1 MSFVKLSNST
11 HTFHNSFAKIHG
23 IFGLGGVENSMTV
36 LTGMTFLAG
45 LAVLIIGAEWLVR
58 GASRLAAKIGIS
70 PLIIGLTVVAFGTS
84 SPEMAVSVQSALA
97 GQADIAVGNV
107 VGSNIFN
114 VLFILGISAVIT
126 PLIVQQQLIRLDVP
140 LMIGL
145 SFVCYLMALDGVIGR
160 LEGLLLFAGI
170 IAYTFF
176 LIRQSR
182 RESKAVEDEYA
193 QEFPAKTETGWKP
206 LAVNLGLVGIGL
218 TLLILGSNWLVGSAI
233 SIARWLGLSELIIG
247 LTIVAAGTSM
257 PEVATSITAAIK
269 GERDIAVGNAVGSN
283 IFNILSVLGLT
294 ATVAPG
300 GVPVSQAAQALD
312 IPVMVAVAVLA
323 LPIFFTGNRIER
335 WEGWLFLL
343 YYAAYTA
350 YLILDAAQHDAL
362 PLFNNLLLYGIIPLT
377 VLTLAVSLF
386 LERRTVAAAE

>member
-1 MSFVKLSNST
+1 MTLMTGVVFV
-11 HTFHNSFAKIHG
+11 
-23 IFGLGGVENSMTV
+23 
-36 LTGMTFLAG
+36 AG
-45 LAVLIIGAEWLVR
+45 LAVLILGAEWLVR
-58 GASRLAAKIGIS
+58 GASRLAAKVGIS
-70 PLIIGLTVVAFGTS
+70 PLVIGLTVVAFGTS
-84 SPEMAVSVQSALA
+84 SPELAVSIQSSLA

-114 VLFILGISAVIT
+114 ILLILGISAVIT

-140 LMIGL
+140 IMIGL
-145 SFVCYLMALDGVIGR
+145 SFTFYLMALDGVIGR
-160 LEGLLLFAGI
+160 LEGILLFAGI

-182 RESKAVEDEYA
+182 RESKAVEEEYA
-193 QEFPAKTETGWKP
+193 QEFPAKPENGWKP
-206 LAVNLGLVGIGL
+206 WVINLGLVGIGL
-218 TLLILGSNWLVGSAI
+218 AFLILGSNWLVDSAI

-269 GERDIAVGNAVGSN
+269 GERDIAVGNVVGSN
-283 IFNILSVLGLT
+283 IFNILAVLGLT
-294 ATVAPG
+294 GLVAPG
-300 GVPVSQAAQALD
+300 GIPVSQAAEAFD

-335 WEGWLFLL
+335 WEGWLFLF
-343 YYAAYTA
+343 YYVAYTA

-362 PLFNNLLLYGIIPLT
+362 PLFNNVLLYGIIPLT
-377 VLTLAVSLF
+377 VVTLAVSLI
-386 LERRTVAAAE
+386 LERRKAAAGYAN

>member
-1 MSFVKLSNST
+1 MFV
-11 HTFHNSFAKIHG
+11 
-23 IFGLGGVENSMTV
+23 
-36 LTGMTFLAG
+36 AG
-45 LAVLIIGAEWLVR
+45 LVVLILGAEWLVR
-58 GASRLAAKIGIS
+58 GASRLAAKVGIS
-70 PLIIGLTVVAFGTS
+70 PLVIGLTVVAFGTS
-84 SPEMAVSVQSALA
+84 SPEMAVSVQSSLA

-114 VLFILGISAVIT
+114 ILFILGISAVIT

-140 LMIGL
+140 IMIGL
-145 SFVCYLMALDGVIGR
+145 SFAFYLMALDGIIGR
-160 LEGLLLFAGI
+160 LEGIFLFAGI

-182 RESKAVEDEYA
+182 RESKAVEEEYA
-193 QEFPAKTETGWKP
+193 QEFPANTETGWKHW
-206 LAVNLGLVGIGL
+206 VINLGLVGIGL
-218 TLLILGSNWLVGSAI
+218 TLLILGSNWLVDSAI

-269 GERDIAVGNAVGSN
+269 GERDIAVGNVVGSN

-294 ATVAPG
+294 AVVAPG
-300 GVPVSQAAQALD
+300 GVPVSLAAEAFD
-312 IPVMVAVAVLA
+312 IPVMLAVAVLA

-335 WEGWLFLL
+335 WEGWLFLF
-343 YYAAYTA
+343 YYVAYTA

-362 PLFNNLLLYGIIPLT
+362 PLFNNVLLYGIIPLT
-377 VLTLAVSLF
+377 VITLAVSLI
-386 LERRTVAAAE
+386 LERRKVAATGQAN

>member
-1 MSFVKLSNST
+1 
-11 HTFHNSFAKIHG
+11 
-23 IFGLGGVENSMTV
+23 MTP
-36 LTGMTFLAG
+36 LTGATFIAG

-58 GASRLAAKIGIS
+58 GASRLAVKIGIS
-70 PLIIGLTVVAFGTS
+70 PLVIGLTVVAFGTS
-84 SPEMAVSVQSALA
+84 SPELAVSIQSSLTS
-97 GQADIAVGNV
+97 QADIAVGNV

-114 VLFILGISAVIT
+114 ILFILGISAVIT

-145 SFVCYLMALDGVIGR
+145 SFAFYLMALDGVIGR
-160 LEGLLLFAGI
+160 LEGLLLVATI

-182 RESKAVEDEYA
+182 RESKAVEQEYA
-193 QEFPAKTETGWKP
+193 REFPATTESGWKP
-206 LAVNLGLVGIGL
+206 WVVNFALVGIGL
-218 TLLILGSNWLVGSAI
+218 TLLVLGSNWLVTSAI

-257 PEVATSITAAIK
+257 PEVATSITAAVK

-300 GVPVSQAAQALD
+300 GIPVSQAAEAFD
-312 IPVMVAVAVLA
+312 IPVMLAVAALT
-323 LPIFFTGNRIER
+323 LPIFFTGSRIER
-335 WEGWLFLL
+335 WEGWLFLF

-350 YLILDAAQHDAL
+350 YLILDAAQHNAL
-362 PLFNNLLLYGIIPLT
+362 PLFNNVLLYAIIPLT

-386 LERRTVAAAE
+386 LERRKVAAAGQAN

>member
-1 MSFVKLSNST
+1 
-11 HTFHNSFAKIHG
+11 
-23 IFGLGGVENSMTV
+23 MTL
-36 LTGMTFLAG
+36 LTGVTFLAG
-45 LAVLIIGAEWLVR
+45 LALLILGAEWLVR

-70 PLIIGLTVVAFGTS
+70 PLVIGLTVVAFGTS
-84 SPEMAVSVQSALA
+84 SPELAVSIQSSLA

-114 VLFILGISAVIT
+114 ILFILGISAVIT

-145 SFVCYLMALDGVIGR
+145 SFVFYLMALDGVIGR

-182 RESKAVEDEYA
+182 KESKAVEAEYSQEYA
-193 QEFPAKTETGWKP
+193 VQAESSWKSWI
-206 LAVNLGLVGIGL
+206 VNLGLVGIGL
-218 TLLILGSNWLVGSAI
+218 TLLVLGSNWLVESAI
-233 SIARWLGLSELIIG
+233 AIARWLGLSELIIG

-257 PEVATSITAAIK
+257 PEVATSITAAVK

-294 ATVAPG
+294 ALTASAG
-300 GVPVSQAAQALD
+300 IRVSQAAEAFD
-312 IPVMVAVAVLA
+312 IPVVLAVAILA

-335 WEGWLFLL
+335 WEGWLFLF

-350 YLILDAAQHDAL
+350 YLFLDAVQHDAL
-362 PLFNNLLLYGIIPLT
+362 PLFNNILLYGIIPLT
-377 VLTLAVSLF
+377 VLTLAVSLI
-386 LERRTVAAAE
+386 LERRNVAAAG